1 VPTHVFA
8 TSPTFVCD
16 KSVKFVRPMQA
27 AERISKLLATM
38 PPAVNAE
45 LTMLMAIQ
53 LHEGVENVLASQHA
67 GTNTALVLP
76 VHASVGVT
84 TASNVAPTHKKSCIH
99 RIIHFQEIAKIKASK
114 DPKEKMEGIL
124 HMAHKMA
131 VLETWDVTE
140 STCQFVIKY
149 VKKVHYCFLLHCDA
163 DSDKFLM
170 HYPNFKHTTF
180 KCTCE
185 E

>member
-1 VPTHVFA
+1 
-8 TSPTFVCD
+8 
-16 KSVKFVRPMQA
+16 M
-27 AERISKLLATM
+27 
-38 PPAVNAE
+38 
-45 LTMLMAIQ
+45 
-53 LHEGVENVLASQHA
+53 ENVLASWHA
-67 GTNTALVLP
+67 GPNIAPVFP

-84 TASNVAPTHKKSCIH
+84 TASNVAPIPKKCHIH
-99 RIIHFQEIAKIKASK
+99 GIIHFQEIAKVKASK
-114 DPKEKMEGIL
+114 DPREKMEGIL

-131 VLETWDVTE
+131 SLETRDVTE

-149 VKKVHYCFLLHCDA
+149 VKKVHYCFLLHCNV

-170 HYPNFKHTTF
+170 HYPNLKHTTF